1 MKKIY
6 LLLSLLLTIPSFA
19 QLLPESFEGAW
30 PPPGWGIYDNGI
42 GTTKTWGQA
51 LTGPAMQTC
60 HGMKSAFLER
70 ENVEAGMPEDW
81 LITPQ
86 FTVPAN
92 GQISFC
98 SRLTQAGDQGSVYEV
113 RIYTGASQ
121 SALGSYTV
129 LQQWSELEI
138 NPVQTENRTV
148 VVNIPGAAAP
158 AGSQAYVAFVML
170 GDNADRWS
178 IDNVQVLSACPAPT
192 NVAVTNLTA
201 TTATVSWTETGS
213 ATLWEVNVVPVTGP
227 ILLDMTSGLLATS
240 SPVVITNLVPGV
252 TYQVCVRALC
262 GGNPFL
268 QTPCST
274 PVTFG
279 STPGIEGTITYD
291 SNGDSMCDS
300 SLQLSGIPVQA
311 YANNVLLT
319 TAYTNSIGKFYMYGL
334 PPGTTTVSLQAAPP
348 AGFPAVAPVTVTI
361 DPAGSPLQPVAICLP
376 QPQPVTDLATEMIPV
391 SPARPGFEAH
401 YKLLVRNNGSQA
413 VSGASV
419 SLSYNSSRMTFG
431 GASISPATAPGSL
444 SFALPTLSPYSTS
457 EINLHF
463 NIMQPPVNIGGEVL
477 TFNAAIV
484 QPQPDSNPA
493 NDSYTMNQTTVN
505 SYDPND
511 ITVHQGATILPSQT
525 GDYLTYTIR
534 FQNTGTADAVNIR
547 LENTLEPTL
556 DWNTF
561 RPVTASHNFAA
572 TRNGDLVTFKFNDIH
587 LQASSINEPA
597 SHGFVTYMIKPAAS
611 VGIGSVINNQAN
623 IYFDF
628 NAPIITNTATTTVQ
642 QAMGTGEFSTSS
654 VKVYP
659 NPVTDRLA
667 IQTSGESALQAAV
680 YDLNGRLCINSA
692 NVNIV
697 DTSALAP
704 GMYLAK
710 ITTEKGTSTF
720 RVVKK

>member
-6 LLLSLLLTIPSFA
+6 LLLYLLLTIPSFA

-121 SALGSYTV
+121 SALGSYSV
-129 LQQWSELEI
+129 LQQWTELEI
-138 NPVQTENRTV
+138 NPVQTENRTIV
-148 VVNIPGAAAP
+148 VDIPSAFAP

-178 IDNVQVLSACPAPT
+178 IDHVQVLSACPAPT
-192 NVAVTNLTA
+192 NIAVSNITA
-201 TTATVSWTETGS
+201 TTATLSWTETGN
-213 ATLWEVNVVPVTGP
+213 ATSWEVNVMPVNGGLIGMEMPGVPVSSTSYT
-227 ILLDMTSGLLATS
+227 LSGL
-240 SPVVITNLVPGV
+240 SPGT
-252 TYQVCVRALC
+252 TYQVCVRAIC

-268 QTPCST
+268 PSPCST

-291 SNGDSMCDS
+291 SNGDSVCDS

-334 PPGTTTVSLQAAPP
+334 PAGTTTVSLQAVPP

-361 DPAGSPLQPVAICLP
+361 DPAGPTLQPVTICLP
-376 QPQPVTDLATEMIPV
+376 QPQIVNDLATELIPV
-391 SPARPGFEAH
+391 SIARPGFEAH
-401 YKLLVRNNGSQA
+401 YKLLVRNNGNQA

-419 SLSYNSSRMTFG
+419 TLSYNSSRMMFG
-431 GASISPATAPGSL
+431 GASISPATAPGPL
-444 SFALPTLSPYSTS
+444 SFPLPTLSPYSTT
-457 EINLHF
+457 EIDVHF

-477 TFNAAIV
+477 TFNATIV
-484 QPQPDSNPA
+484 QPQPDGNPA

-534 FQNTGTADAVNIR
+534 FQNTGTADALNIR

-556 DWNTF
+556 DWSTF
-561 RPVTASHNFAA
+561 RPVTASHSFAT

-587 LQASSINEPA
+587 LPASSVNEPA

-628 NAPIITNTATTTVQ
+628 NAPIVTNTATTTVQ
-642 QAMGTGEFSTSS
+642 EAMGTGEFDGGS

-667 IQTSGESALQAAV
+667 IQTAGETVLQAAV

-697 DTSALAP
+697 DTSALVP

>member
-1 MKKIY
+1 MKKFY
-6 LLLSLLLTIPSFA
+6 LLLSLLLTIPGFS

-42 GTTKTWGQA
+42 GTTKTWGQGV
-51 LTGPAMQTC
+51 TGPTMQTC
-60 HGMKSAFLER
+60 HGTKSAFLER
-70 ENVEAGMPEDW
+70 ENVEAGVPEDW

-86 FTVPAN
+86 FIVPVN

-98 SRLTQAGDQGSVYEV
+98 SRLTQAGDQGSIYQV

-121 SALGSYTV
+121 SALGSYSI
-129 LQQWSELEI
+129 LQQWTELEI

-148 VVNIPGAAAP
+148 VVDIPSAFAP
-158 AGSQAYVAFVML
+158 AGSMAYVAFVML

-178 IDNVQVLSACPAPT
+178 IDNVQISSTCSAPT
-192 NVAVTNLTA
+192 NVAVTNITA
-201 TTATVSWTETGS
+201 TTATVSWTETGD
-213 ATLWEVNVVPVTGP
+213 ATVWEVNVVPLTGP
-227 ILLDMTSGLLATS
+227 ILLDMTSGIIATS
-240 SPVVITNLVPGV
+240 SPFVITNLVPGI

-268 QTPCST
+268 PTPCST

-279 STPGIEGTITYD
+279 STPGIEGTIVYD
-291 SNGDSMCDS
+291 SNGDSACDAT
-300 SLQLSGIPVQA
+300 LQLPGIPVQA

-334 PPGTTTVSLQAAPP
+334 PAGTTTVSLQTAPP
-348 AGFPAVAPVTVTI
+348 AGFPAVAPVTATI
-361 DPAGSPLQPVAICLP
+361 NPAGPTLQPVTICLP
-376 QPQPVTDLATEMIPV
+376 QPQVVNDLAIEMVPITV
-391 SPARPGFEAH
+391 ARPGFLAY
-401 YKLLVRNNGSQA
+401 YKILVQNNGSLP
-413 VSGASV
+413 VSGATI
-419 SLSYNSSRMTFG
+419 SLTYDSTRMTFG
-431 GASISPATAPGSL
+431 TATIAPNATSGSL
-444 SFALPTLSPYSTS
+444 SFTLPTLSAYSTS
-457 EINLHF
+457 EIDLNF
-463 NIMQPPVNIGGEVL
+463 NILQPPVNIGGEVL

-493 NDSYTMNQTTVN
+493 NDSYTMNQTIVN

-561 RPVTASHNFAA
+561 RPITASHNFAT

-587 LQASSINEPA
+587 LPASSINEPA
-597 SHGFVTYMIKPAAS
+597 SHGFVTYRIRPATS
-611 VGIGSVINNQAN
+611 VTLGSVINNQAN

-642 QAMGTGEFSTSS
+642 EAMGTGAFNSGS

-667 IQTSGESALQAAV
+667 IQTSRETVLQAAV
-680 YDLNGRLCINSA
+680 YDLNGRLCINNTNA
-692 NVNIV
+692 NTL

-720 RVVKK
+720 RVVKN